1 MTAKTI
7 PSYVEVHNQR
17 CGYIGCSRGNNLD
30 EVYSSYSAAK
40 ARAWKQCE
48 SLCAEFDGFNLCI
61 TSYNTSVF
69 TAQFEFDNPDNG
81 RPMVC
86 HITPSDTY
94 AMYLDM
100 RHIDTARE
108 AWTHYVEL
116 YSPVRYT
123 SEEWASHDGQSRVV
137 WVGGYAY
144 IVACDEVYRVL
155 DPYKRAGGLRKR
167 IELQRVGAVEDA
179 VVDGCLQHASGV
191 ICDGA
196 IPCWVA
202 VGGEHATPFVYAQSL
217 SVDIDDIDTLV
228 WDVVCA
234 SHVELSACIA
244 MCVDACMMMHGSDAQ
259 GATVRLMNQE
269 AVYDIMR

>member
-1 MTAKTI
+1 MVAKTI
-7 PSYVEVHNQR
+7 PSYVDLDTQH
-17 CGYIGCSRGNNLD
+17 CGCVRPSMGNHLC
-30 EVYSSYSAAK
+30 EVYGSYSSAK
-40 ARAWKQCE
+40 GYAWERCE
-48 SLCAEFDGFNLCI
+48 RICAELDGQHLCV
-61 TSYNTSVF
+61 TSANTFMF
-69 TAQFEFDNPDNG
+69 TAQFVFDNPENG

-86 HITPSDTY
+86 HFTPSCTY

-144 IVACDEVYRVL
+144 IVACDEMYRVIN
-155 DPYKRAGGLRKR
+155 PYKRAGGLRKR

-179 VVDGCLQHASGV
+179 VVDGCLQRASGV

-196 IPCWVA
+196 IPCCVV
-202 VGGEHATPFVYAQSL
+202 VGGEHDYPVVYAQSL
-217 SVDIDDIDTLV
+217 SLSDDIDDIDALA

-234 SHVELSACIA
+234 PHVELSACISL
-244 MCVDACMMMHGSDAQ
+244 CVDACMMMHGHDAS
-259 GATVRLMNQE
+259 GMRAKLM
-269 AVYDIMR
+269 D